1 METERIL
8 VNTRK
13 LNLNEV
19 LENAEE
25 MIDEFDLGRK
35 DFIHLRLLLEET
47 LGMLKAMAGDYDAV
61 IWMEKND
68 DQCTVH
74 LTAKTDSM
82 NYSTKQELLSISKS
96 GNNSLVKGFMGK
108 IGDFIENGLLNYDEV
123 MKLQQEYGTSNV
135 QEFTYMGM
143 NSSEMMMTWTLEQY
157 RVSLDDSDKNGQWDE
172 LERSIV
178 ASLAKD
184 VIVGVKKDH
193 VEMMIIL
200 EVKGN

>member
-82 NYSTKQELLSISKS
+82 NYSTKQEILSISKS

-123 MKLQQEYGTSNV
+123 MKLQQEYGTGNV